1 MGLSA
6 ILTPG
11 ANDSPEQ
18 LARCRNCGYY
28 YETTHETCPECDSG
42 NKLRAGPP
50 SGQQPY

>member
-11 ANDSPEQ
+11 ANETTDQ
-18 LARCRNCGYY
+18 RARCRNCGYY
-28 YETTHETCPECDSG
+28 YDPDRETCPDCGSG

-50 SGQQPY
+50 DGQQPH